1 MKKAYSVSHYHG
13 SHVTIAS
20 LMAALGVMIS
30 GCEQI
35 QIQLQPEPLKSECT
49 FVKVEGQEMG
59 IFVYECSR
67 KNSVE
72 YEHTLTREKPEIEV
86 YGILFRWDIETGKV
100 IATRGEERFEYPE
113 GEESYYINIH
123 QDGKLVSGKC
133 NPIFEAIMYDSR
145 GREIRLVD

>member
-1 MKKAYSVSHYHG
+1 MKKKY
-13 SHVTIAS
+13 IAS

-35 QIQLQPEPLKSECT
+35 QIQLQPEPLESECT
-49 FVKVEGQEMG
+49 TVKVEGQERW

-67 KNSVE
+67 KNSVK
-72 YEHTLTREKPEIEV
+72 YRHTLTREKPEIEV

-113 GEESYYINIH
+113 GKEDNYYIH
-123 QDGKLVSGKC
+123 VLQDGRLEAGKC
-133 NPIFEAIMYDSR
+133 NPVFEAIMYDSR